1 MLVCLNVQQRFR
13 GKALIKCEESKHA
26 VGNAL
31 QTDTAN
37 KNDLPDWLEIRQEH
51 HLKNQIIWIKSRGE
65 VHGVYLCGWS

>member
-1 MLVCLNVQQRFR
+1 MYNKHFR

-37 KNDLPDWLEIRQEH
+37 ENDLPDWLEIRQDH
-51 HLKNQIIWIKSRGE
+51 NLKNQIIWLRSRVA
-65 VHGVYLCGWS
+65 VHGVYLYG